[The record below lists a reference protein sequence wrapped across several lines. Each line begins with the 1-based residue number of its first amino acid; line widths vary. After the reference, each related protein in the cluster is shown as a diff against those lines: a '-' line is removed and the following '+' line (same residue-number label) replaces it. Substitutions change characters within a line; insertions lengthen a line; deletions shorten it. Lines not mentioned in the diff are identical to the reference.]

1 MYAIYNHKIK
11 DWLREG
17 AKQVI
22 AAFRTRSEAVEYL
35 EELVIDNCD
44 CEILALTYPFLEK
57 THFCET
63 ED

>member
-1 MYAIYNHKIK
+1 M
-11 DWLREG
+11 REG